1 MELVIVSI
9 YYFVFLFILHIGTKV
24 IDTACDLIKIR
35 IGVAN
40 YGK

>member
-1 MELVIVSI
+1 MELVIVSL
-9 YYFVFLFILHIGTKV
+9 YFFVCLFILHIGTKV

-35 IGVAN
+35 IGVPH